1 MTTAPPP
8 APYSPWE
15 TPVPAKRR
23 GLSSNGLDGLDV
35 VIPDRATAAGRGT
48 GTSQDT
54 GPTAPPRGKGNAP
67 GTPRASSPVRQ
78 PRAERDSA
86 GTTETDQDSPG
97 TTGTEQT
104 RTDQG
109 SAGQTAGEP
118 TQAAATP
125 TAPTKPIKFSSYLD
139 PEIADRLRNA
149 LFFLGGDWTT
159 GALLEQALTRE
170 LDRLADDYNDGHPFP
185 PRSST
190 RLRPGS
196 RIRRD

>member
-1 MTTAPPP
+1 M
-8 APYSPWE
+8 
-15 TPVPAKRR
+15 PAKRR

-35 VIPDRATAAGRGT
+35 VIPDPATAAGIGT
-48 GTSQDT
+48 VASQDT
-54 GPTAPPRGKGNAP
+54 GPAAAPRGRGAAP
-67 GTPRASSPVRQ
+67 GTPRAPSLVRGPQ
-78 PRAERDSA
+78 AERDS
-86 GTTETDQDSPG
+86 PG
-97 TTGTEQT
+97 TSGTEQT
-104 RTDQG
+104 RTDPD
-109 SAGQTAGEP
+109 SAGQTAEDPAQAPEAGESGE
-118 TQAAATP
+118 AAATP
-125 TAPTKPIKFSSYLD
+125 TAPIKPIKFSSYLD

-196 RIRRD
+196 RIRRG